1 MISGR
6 MRSAREAVAEVSVR
20 GPGGSS
26 MAVDAIIDTG
36 FTQYLTLP
44 AQLIGQLGLTRQG
57 TVTIVL
63 ADGSNKRVPVFN
75 AKVGLGGTFRSVDI
89 EESEGDIILGMGLL
103 YNCRLSIEAIE
114 DGHVFIEV
122 ID

>member
-1 MISGR
+1 
-6 MRSAREAVAEVSVR
+6 
-20 GPGGSS
+20 

-89 EESEGDIILGMGLL
+89 EESEGDIILVMGLL